1 MNLRAIANRA
11 TSGINPNVTAV
22 ALISTGY
29 TTTPSGKQ
37 VPEYAAPVLVQIQT
51 QALTKKEIE
60 HLDSMNFSNATLA
73 IYSNLQLTGVD
84 RTRNSG
90 GDLLTIDGES
100 WLVVAV
106 LEAWRVGWCKVA
118 AARQLA

>member
-11 TSGINPNVTAV
+11 TSSINPNVTAV
-22 ALISTGY
+22 ALVSTGA
-29 TTTPSGKQ
+29 TTSASGKQ
-37 VPEYAAPVLVQIQT
+37 LPSYAAPVPVQIQT

-90 GDLLTIDGES
+90 GDLLTFDGET

-118 AARQLA
+118 AARQLS